1 MHSFQLK
8 IIKIVTSSYDL
19 FIIYMKNT
27 KDKYN
32 TGLKDLIL
40 IEKDI
45 HNLIFVI
52 LRHYMLK
59 EIEELLNNDLIY
71 KLNNKSNIKEKE
83 RTVIKYRW

>member
-1 MHSFQLK
+1 
-8 IIKIVTSSYDL
+8 
-19 FIIYMKNT
+19 MKNT